1 MRVTG
6 GILRGRRLE
15 GAGRHGLRPTQ
26 DRVRET
32 LFDVL
37 GGAVAGARAADL
49 FAGTGALGV
58 EALSRGASFVVFVES
73 SPGALALIA
82 RNVDTLGLVAASR
95 IVRSRVER
103 FLESYR
109 EAPFDLV
116 LADPPYGGGEA
127 AEALSRLAS
136 ARLLAPEATVVL
148 ERRRTEP
155 ELAPPPGLVPEKR
168 RVSGET
174 SLDFFT
180 WREP

>member
-1 MRVTG
+1 M
-6 GILRGRRLE
+6 E
-15 GAGRHGLRPTQ
+15 GAGRRELRPTQ
-26 DRVRET
+26 DRVREQ

-37 GGAVAGARAADL
+37 GGAVAGTRAADL

-73 SPGALALIA
+73 SPAALALLA
-82 RNVDTLGLVAASR
+82 RNVDTLGLAAASR
-95 IVRSRVER
+95 IVRARVER
-103 FLESYR
+103 FLETYQ

-116 LADPPYGGGEA
+116 LADPPYGRGLA
-127 AEALSRLAS
+127 DEALSRLAS
-136 ARLLAPEATVVL
+136 ARLLAPDATVVV

-155 ELAPPPGLVPEKR
+155 DLAPPAGLAPLKR
-168 RVSGET
+168 RVSGDT

>member
-15 GAGRHGLRPTQ
+15 GAGRQELRPTQ
-26 DRVRET
+26 DRVRVT
-32 LFDVL
+32 LFNVL
-37 GGAVAGARAADL
+37 GGRVDGARVADL

-73 SPGALALIA
+73 SPRALALLA
-82 RNVDTLGLVAASR
+82 RNVDTLGLAAASR
-95 IVRSRVER
+95 IVRSRVGR
-103 FLESYR
+103 FLETYG

-116 LADPPYGGGEA
+116 LADPPYGGGMA

-136 ARLLAPEATVVL
+136 PRLLAPDAVVVL

-155 ELAPPPGLVPEKR
+155 ELTPPAGLTLWKR